1 MISVPINVTLTTE
14 PLATMSATPAEMTAT
29 EMTATEM
36 TGIKV
41 AGTDVVE
48 TVGVVDVIVKEEAI
62 VTGVWIRI

>member
-29 EMTATEM
+29 EMT
-36 TGIKV
+36 GIEV

-48 TVGVVDVIVKEEAI
+48 TVGVVDVIVKEEAV

>member
-1 MISVPINVTLTTE
+1 MISVPIDVRLTTE

-29 EMTATEM
+29 EMT
-36 TGIKV
+36 GIEV

-48 TVGVVDVIVKEEAI
+48 TVGVVDVIVKEEAV